1 MLKKPKTLLEKQT
14 DLETTLLYVNKQK
27 PHSVLLT
34 KLGFLDTNTEMSKFE
49 I

>member
-27 PHSVLLT
+27 PHSALPT
-34 KLGFLDTNTEMSKFE
+34 ELGFLDTDTDMSKFE